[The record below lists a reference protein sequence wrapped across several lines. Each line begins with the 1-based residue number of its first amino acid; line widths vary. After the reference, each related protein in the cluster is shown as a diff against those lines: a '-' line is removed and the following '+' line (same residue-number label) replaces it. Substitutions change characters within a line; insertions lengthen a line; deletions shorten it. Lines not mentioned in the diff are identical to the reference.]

1 MKEFLLREGIV
12 PKATM
17 IKLLKDSINVFKKE
31 PNMVKIGEPI
41 VIVGDLHGQYYD
53 LVHMLEK
60 AGDPADINYLFLGD
74 YVDRGI
80 YGMEV
85 VFLLCCIKLNF

>member
-1 MKEFLLREGIV
+1 MKDFLLKEGIV
-12 PKATM
+12 PKAIM
-17 IKLLKDSINVFKKE
+17 IKLLKDSIAVFSKHFLLISLEKE

-60 AGDPADINYLFLGD
+60 AGDPADI
-74 YVDRGI
+74 
-80 YGMEV
+80 
-85 VFLLCCIKLNF
+85 K